1 MEWYLLWFYFLLG
14 PLIYLKFYH
23 NPLIV
28 DATFTC
34 ENLRF
39 ISGVIVDGEWNT
51 QIIGLII
58 WGTEDTQG
66 YAHSFRFVS
75 AVIEDKYITI
85 IADMAECIKKAA
97 Q

>member
-1 MEWYLLWFYFLLG
+1 MIAS
-14 PLIYLKFYH
+14 LILFPPWAAQLLKFYH

-51 QIIGLII
+51 QTIGLII
-58 WGTEDTQG
+58 RGTEDTQG
-66 YAHSFRFVS
+66 YLHLFNFVS
-75 AVIEDKYITI
+75 KLLAMNV
-85 IADMAECIKKAA
+85 
-97 Q
+97 